1 MNNGNRQNV
10 KKSAPHKGKVE
21 GDNMAME
28 NGKEQNERKPDT
40 HKGKMEI
47 RLPVEGMTCASCV
60 LKVEKALKSVEG
72 VKKANVN
79 LATEQATVD
88 YDLEKLDVSELDKAV
103 GNAGYKIA
111 IDETILQIKGMTCA
125 SCVARVEK
133 ALKSVKGVVSANV
146 NLATEKATV
155 RHIAGVSLEEIK
167 KAVKA
172 EGYDVISKEEVKEAQ
187 LAQISKEKEIKTL
200 KTKFV
205 FSLVIGIIIFLGS
218 MDFIPFVT
226 EIPRNVR
233 YFILF
238 LLATPVQFWA
248 GWQFYKGAYIVG
260 RHGSTNMD
268 TLIAIGTSAAYLFS
282 VVATFFPEA
291 LRGRGIEPVVFY
303 DTAVLIIGLILLGRY
318 LEARAKGRTSDA
330 IKKLIGL
337 QAKTATVVRDGKEQA
352 IPIEQVEVGDNVIV
366 KPGEKVPV
374 DGAVIEGRSSI
385 DESMVTGES
394 MPVSKKVG
402 DEVVGATINKTG
414 SFTFKANK
422 VGEDTVLSQ
431 IVKLVQEAQ
440 GSKAPI
446 QRMADVV
453 ASYFVPVVLA
463 IAVLTFVLW
472 MIFGGEQ
479 AFTLALVTF
488 IAVLIIACPC
498 ALGLATPTAIMVGTG
513 KGAESG
519 ILVKSGSSLE
529 LANKLNSIIMDKTG
543 TLTMGKPEVTDVI
556 TGNGTDEQELLLLA
570 GSVEKRSEHPLA
582 QAIVDKAKL
591 TNIEFGEVK
600 DFEALTG
607 KGVRASV
614 AERTVVIGKIDLMK
628 ELKIDVSKYTDQIKK
643 LTNEAKTTVLVAV
656 DGSFGGVIAIADAVK
671 PDSRAS
677 VEQLRDLG
685 LEVIMMTGD
694 NQATAEA
701 IASQIGIENV
711 MAEVLPEDK
720 ALKVKELQES
730 GKLVGMVGD
739 GINDAP
745 ALAQADIGIAIGTGT
760 DVAIEASDITL
771 MSGDPTG
778 VVKAISLS
786 QKTMRIIKQNLF
798 WAFFYNVA
806 LIPVAAGLLYPFFGI
821 LLSPVL
827 AAGAMATSSVTVV
840 TNSLRLR
847 RGKLTT

>member
-1 MNNGNRQNV
+1 V
-10 KKSAPHKGKVE
+10 KKSTIHKGKVE
-21 GDNMAME
+21 GDNKDMG
-28 NGKEQNERKPDT
+28 NGKEQNKKKADT

-47 RLPVEGMTCASCV
+47 TLPIEGMTCASCV
-60 LKVEKALKSVEG
+60 LKVENALKGVEG

-88 YDLEKLDVSELDKAV
+88 YSLEKLNIGQLDKAV
-103 GNAGYKIA
+103 SDAGYKLGIR
-111 IDETILQIKGMTCA
+111 ETIVGIEGMTCA
-125 SCVARVEK
+125 SCVGRVEK

-155 RHIAGVSLEEIK
+155 KHVAGVSIDDIR
-167 KAVKA
+167 KAVKS
-172 EGYDVISKEEVKEAQ
+172 EGYDVISKEEVREDQ
-187 LAQISKEKEIKTL
+187 LAHISKEKEIKTL
-200 KTKFV
+200 KSKFI
-205 FSLVIGIIIFLGS
+205 FSLTIGIIIFNGS
-218 MDFIPFVT
+218 MDFIPFVS
-226 EIPRNVR
+226 EIPTRVR

-282 VVATFFPEA
+282 VVATFFPEV
-291 LRGRGIEPVVFY
+291 LRGRGIEPAVFY

-352 IPIEQVEVGDNVIV
+352 IPIEQVEVGDIVIV

-374 DGAVIEGRSSI
+374 DGVLTEGRSSI

-394 MPVSKKVG
+394 MPVSKKIG

-422 VGEDTVLSQ
+422 VGEDTVLAQ

-453 ASYFVPVVLA
+453 ASYFVPAVLA

-519 ILVKSGSSLE
+519 ILIKSGSSLE
-529 LANKLNSIIMDKTG
+529 LANKLNSVIMDKTG

-591 TNIEFGEVK
+591 KNIEFEQVK

-614 AERTVVIGKIDLMK
+614 AERSVVIGKIDLMK
-628 ELKIDVSKYTDQIKK
+628 DLKIDVSKYTDQIKK

-720 ALKVKELQES
+720 AMKVKELQES

-771 MSGDPTG
+771 MSGDPAG
-778 VVKAISLS
+778 VVKAINLS
-786 QKTMRIIKQNLF
+786 QKTMRTIKQNLF

-827 AAGAMATSSVTVV
+827 AAAAMATSSVTVV

-847 RGKLTT
+847 RAKLTT

>member
-1 MNNGNRQNV
+1 
-10 KKSAPHKGKVE
+10 
-21 GDNMAME
+21 
-28 NGKEQNERKPDT
+28 
-40 HKGKMEI
+40 
-47 RLPVEGMTCASCV
+47 
-60 LKVEKALKSVEG
+60 
-72 VKKANVN
+72 
-79 LATEQATVD
+79 
-88 YDLEKLDVSELDKAV
+88 
-103 GNAGYKIA
+103 
-111 IDETILQIKGMTCA
+111 
-125 SCVARVEK
+125 
-133 ALKSVKGVVSANV
+133 
-146 NLATEKATV
+146 
-155 RHIAGVSLEEIK
+155 
-167 KAVKA
+167 
-172 EGYDVISKEEVKEAQ
+172 
-187 LAQISKEKEIKTL
+187 
-200 KTKFV
+200 
-205 FSLVIGIIIFLGS
+205 
-218 MDFIPFVT
+218 MDFIPFVS
-226 EIPRNVR
+226 EIPTRVR

-282 VVATFFPEA
+282 AVATFFPEA
-291 LRGRGIEPVVFY
+291 LRGRGIEPAVFY

-352 IPIEQVEVGDNVIV
+352 IPIEQVEVGDIVIV

-374 DGAVIEGRSSI
+374 DGVLTEGHSSI

-394 MPVSKKVG
+394 MPVSKKIG

-422 VGEDTVLSQ
+422 VGEDTVLAQ

-453 ASYFVPVVLA
+453 ASYFVPAVLA

-519 ILVKSGSSLE
+519 ILIKSGSSLE

-543 TLTMGKPEVTDVI
+543 TLTMGKPVVTDII
-556 TGNGTDEQELLLLA
+556 TSNGTDEQELLRLA
-570 GSVEKRSEHPLA
+570 ASVEKRSEHPLA

-591 TNIEFGEVK
+591 KKIEFEEIK

-607 KGVRASV
+607 KGVRANV
-614 AERTVVIGKIDLMK
+614 AKRSIVIGKIDLMK
-628 ELKIDVSKYTDQIKK
+628 DLKIDVSKYMEQIKK
-643 LTNEAKTTVLVAV
+643 LTSEAKTPVLIAV
-656 DGSFGGVIAIADAVK
+656 DGSLGGVMAIADAVK

-677 VEQLRDLG
+677 VEQLNGLG

-720 ALKVKELQES
+720 AMKVKELQES

-771 MSGDPTG
+771 MSGDPAG

-786 QKTMRIIKQNLF
+786 KKTMRTIKQNLF

-827 AAGAMATSSVTVV
+827 AAAAMATSSVTVV

-847 RGKLTT
+847 RAKLTT